1 MSVSITG
8 KLNRAANIF
17 QAGEST
23 GFGVRLGVKFYNRET
38 KAQEYTNYEAVIF
51 ARAGN
56 QAEFYTA
63 MLDEGSVVEIS
74 GSGCQ
79 IKTFQ
84 GKNGPI
90 NSIAILDAKL
100 GYVGSGATPPRAPSQ
115 PEATPDVSFD
125 DELPF

>member
-8 KLNRAANIF
+8 KLNRAANQF
-17 QAGEST
+17 QGGDST

-63 MLDEGSVVEIS
+63 MLDEGSIVEIS

-100 GYVGSGATPPRAPSQ
+100 GFVGSGATPPRAPSQ
-115 PEATPDVSFD
+115 PEATPDISFD